1 MPEELIKVVIS
12 GDRMSAFL
20 RVAPQASVTMQDLR
34 DALAREGVTTGIS
47 VAALKEALEGK
58 RGVFYRVASG
68 ATAEQEASAA
78 GEPPVVALKF
88 PESRGRPPERIY
100 SGPGFREEWR
110 RLRARGAVSAG
121 DLLAFVRR
129 SDKYPKATTVTG
141 QRVVRIDFPDDMK
154 PSQNAQVTADGTGI
168 IALRTGIPF
177 HDSTGIGVLDHIEIV
192 GNLDASSGDVSFPGD
207 LSVRGDVEQGCR
219 VSATGDILIS
229 GNLWGSATA
238 RGRIVVSGGI
248 NAPGET
254 IEAGG
259 SITCRFAE
267 NSIIRSL
274 ERVTVEEAIVHC
286 VVETERDVVV
296 TGLHGRIVGGL
307 VVAALGV
314 KASTIGSPM
323 GVPTVVQLGVSPKLR
338 REQLRIERDLDK
350 VTKDLERANLMTRS
364 PLRTGDYDVLRL
376 SRMRRHLQDQ
386 EAALR
391 TKLES
396 FREMLRRFPKGYFVA
411 DRVLPGVRVV
421 MAADV
426 KEFKSP
432 ADMIIMGAIPRE
444 TD

>member
-1 MPEELIKVVIS
+1 MSEESVKVVIS

-20 RVAPQASVTMQDLR
+20 RVAPEADVTMQDLR

-47 VAALKEALEGK
+47 VTALKEALLGK
-58 RGVFYRVASG
+58 RGVFYKVASG
-68 ATAEQEASAA
+68 TLDSETAGPSD
-78 GEPPVVALKF
+78 PPVVALKF
-88 PESRGRPPERIY
+88 AESQGKPPERIHV
-100 SGPGFREEWR
+100 GPGFREEWR

-129 SDKYPKATTVTG
+129 PDKYPKATTVTG
-141 QRVVRIDFPDDMK
+141 QRVARIEFPDDLK
-154 PSQNAQVTADGTGI
+154 PGQNAQATADGTGI

-192 GNLDASSGDVSFPGD
+192 GDLDASSGDVSFPGD
-207 LSVRGDVEQGCR
+207 LSVRGDVGQGCR

-229 GNLWGSATA
+229 GHLWGSATA

-274 ERVTVEEAIVHC
+274 ERITIAEALLHC
-286 VVETERDVVV
+286 VVETERDLVV
-296 TGLHGRIVGGL
+296 TGLGGRIVGGL

-323 GVPTVVQLGVSPKLR
+323 GIPTVIQLGVSPKLR
-338 REQLRIERDLDK
+338 REQARLERDLEK
-350 VTKDLERANLMTRS
+350 VTKDLEKMKFATRS

-386 EAALR
+386 EAALSA
-391 TKLES
+391 KLES
-396 FREMLRRFPKGYFVA
+396 FRDMLRRFPKGYFVA
-411 DRVLPGVRVV
+411 DRVLPGVKVV

-426 KEFKSP
+426 KEFKSS